1 MLPSTTVLAQELEIS
16 CTKTENTFYE
26 FQRQHFFG
34 AIEQCYLAVNVSI
47 IFFHSFSFVS
57 EQLGAVPEF
66 SNLGSLFKSSSLPV
80 ELTESETEYVVQCVK
95 HCFGRY
101 LVFQVIF
108 SQIVMEI
115 KQNTYTNLKDLKKYC
130 RSVFEK

>member
-1 MLPSTTVLAQELEIS
+1 MWIS
-16 CTKTENTFYE
+16 NRTISAIANIFL
-26 FQRQHFFG
+26 
-34 AIEQCYLAVNVSI
+34 AIEQYYLAVNVSAVL
-47 IFFHSFSFVS
+47 FHSFSFVS

-108 SQIVMEI
+108 SQIVMET
-115 KQNTYTNLKDLKKYC
+115 KQDAKKVLWKIFRNTVGLFLKSK
-130 RSVFEK
+130 STF